1 MALVLKSLPA
11 GAGDTEM
18 RVRSLGWDD
27 PLEESVQL
35 PVFLPGESQ
44 GQRRLVGYSP
54 GGRKVSD
61 MTEVS
66 EH

>member
-1 MALVLKSLPA
+1 MSLVLESLPA

-18 RVRSLGWDD
+18 RARSLGRDD

-35 PVFLPGESQ
+35 PVFLPGKSQ

-54 GGRKVSD
+54 WGRRVLD